1 MKIKTIKTFQS
12 LSLALKK
19 FLELRRMLNLT
30 QEVKATVFK
39 TLEMSKIVHLELITN
54 IPTST
59 KTELNKV
66 QKESI

>member
-1 MKIKTIKTFQS
+1 
-12 LSLALKK
+12 
-19 FLELRRMLNLT
+19 MLNLT

-54 IPTST
+54 TPTST